1 MLSKVYVTANE
12 AGQVVVPSK
21 DNSTYGHIRV
31 EQKRTII
38 TDKGWVRSKVL
49 SALMH
54 GTIDELE
61 SLGLM
66 AGEILPGKIVIKESL
81 TPFNV
86 KEPSLDFKVAGK
98 TGIVCMVNEQP
109 IYRKCFYNQS
119 GTDID
124 ETITHTNGESIRQA
138 NIKMTENEE
147 LAEVDTD
154 NDPFSL

>member
-12 AGQVVVPSK
+12 AGQVVIPSK
-21 DNSTYGHIRV
+21 DNSNYGHIRV
-31 EQKRTII
+31 EQKRTVI

-54 GTIDELE
+54 GTVDELE
-61 SLGLM
+61 SLGFM

-81 TPFNV
+81 TPFNT
-86 KEPSLDFKVAGK
+86 KEPSVDFKIAGK

-119 GTDID
+119 GTDTD
-124 ETITHTNGESIRQA
+124 DTISHTNGDMIRQA
-138 NIKMTENEE
+138 NMKFAEAEE
-147 LAEVDTD
+147 VAETD
-154 NDPFSL
+154 NDPFTL

>member
-12 AGQVVVPSK
+12 AGQVVIPSK
-21 DNSTYGHIRV
+21 DNSNYGHIRV
-31 EQKRTII
+31 EQKRTVI

-54 GTIDELE
+54 GTVEELE
-61 SLGLM
+61 SLGFV

-81 TPFNV
+81 TPFNT
-86 KEPSLDFKVAGK
+86 KEPSVDFKIAGK

-119 GTDID
+119 GTDTD
-124 ETITHTNGESIRQA
+124 DTISHTNGDMIRQA
-138 NIKMTENEE
+138 NMKFAETE
-147 LAEVDTD
+147 EVVEAD
-154 NDPFSL
+154 NDPFTL

>member
-21 DNSTYGHIRV
+21 DNSNYGHIRV
-31 EQKRTII
+31 EQKRTVI

-54 GTIDELE
+54 GTVDELE
-61 SLGLM
+61 SLGFC
-66 AGEILPGKIVIKESL
+66 AGEIIPGKIVIKESL
-81 TPFNV
+81 TPFNA
-86 KEPSLDFKVAGK
+86 KDPSLDFKVAGK
-98 TGIVCMVNEQP
+98 TGVVCMVGEQP

-124 ETITHTNGESIRQA
+124 ETIAHTNSDAIRQA
-138 NIKMTENEE
+138 NIKFTETEE
-147 LAEVDTD
+147 FTDVD
-154 NDPFSL
+154 NDSFSL

>member
-12 AGQVVVPSK
+12 AGQVVVPSR
-21 DNSTYGHIRV
+21 DNSNYGHIRI

-61 SLGLM
+61 SLGFM
-66 AGEILPGKIVIKESL
+66 AGEIIPGKIVIKESL
-81 TPFNV
+81 TPFNA
-86 KEPSLDFKVAGK
+86 KDPASDYKVAGK
-98 TGIVCMVNEQP
+98 TGIVCMVGNQP

-119 GTDID
+119 GADID
-124 ETITHTNGESIRQA
+124 ETIAHTNSDAIRQA
-138 NIKMTENEE
+138 NIDLTEVEE
-147 LAEVDTD
+147 TADMD
-154 NDPFSL
+154 NDSFNL

>member
-21 DNSTYGHIRV
+21 DNPNYGHIRV

-54 GTIDELE
+54 GTVDELE
-61 SLGLM
+61 SLGFM
-66 AGEILPGKIVIKESL
+66 AGEIIPGKIVIKESL
-81 TPFNV
+81 VPFNT
-86 KEPSLDFKVAGK
+86 KDPSVDYKIAGK
-98 TGIVCMVNEQP
+98 TGVVCMVGEQP

-119 GTDID
+119 GSDID
-124 ETITHTNGESIRQA
+124 ETLAHTNGDAIRQA
-138 NIKMTENEE
+138 NIKFTENEE
-147 LAEVDTD
+147 VMEMD
-154 NDPFSL
+154 NDPFTL

>member
-12 AGQVVVPSK
+12 AGQVVIPSK
-21 DNSTYGHIRV
+21 DNSNYGHIRV
-31 EQKRTII
+31 EQKRTVI

-54 GTIDELE
+54 GTVEELE
-61 SLGLM
+61 SLGFV

-81 TPFNV
+81 TPFNT
-86 KEPSLDFKVAGK
+86 KEPSVDFKIAGK

-119 GTDID
+119 GTDTD
-124 ETITHTNGESIRQA
+124 DTISHTNGDMIRQA
-138 NIKMTENEE
+138 NMKFAEAEE
-147 LAEVDTD
+147 VAETD
-154 NDPFSL
+154 NDPFTL